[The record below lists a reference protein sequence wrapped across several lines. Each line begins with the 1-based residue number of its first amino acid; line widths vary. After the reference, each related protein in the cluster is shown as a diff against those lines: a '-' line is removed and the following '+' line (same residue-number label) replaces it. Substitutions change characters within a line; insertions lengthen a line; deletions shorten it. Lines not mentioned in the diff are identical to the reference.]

1 MSKQV
6 VHVQLLL
13 GQKVFALN
21 GQPIGRLEDIRTE
34 KDRGHFFVSE
44 FLVGSYAMLE
54 RLAAW
59 KMGRVLLGL
68 FGAKRS
74 EGYRIRWDQLDLSD
88 PRRPRLLCEADEL
101 LPLKNEQY
109 SS

>member
-1 MSKQV
+1 MTKQLI
-6 VHVQLLL
+6 HVEQLL
-13 GQKVFALN
+13 GEKVFALN

-34 KDRGHFFVSE
+34 KNKGHLFVSE

-59 KMGRVLLGL
+59 QMGRMLLDV

-74 EGYRIRWDQLDLSD
+74 AGYRVRWDQLDLSD
-88 PRRPRLLCEADEL
+88 PRRPRLLCEVDEL
-101 LPLKNEQY
+101 LPLKEEQY
-109 SS
+109 PL